1 MGVHNLFQIGDKV
14 FYPLHGAG
22 IIDAIEEKEV
32 LGKTQEYY
40 VIHIPISK
48 MDVMIPIDRI
58 QKSGIRSITDKDM
71 MKEILD
77 EFHHDETGDLLP
89 WKERYLLNMEKMKT
103 GEMNDSADVVH
114 NLLLR
119 SKEKTLNTTERQM
132 LNQARRNLISE
143 IVLITDL
150 TEDQAT
156 DLLKIS

>member
-1 MGVHNLFQIGDKV
+1 
-14 FYPLHGAG
+14 
-22 IIDAIEEKEV
+22 
-32 LGKTQEYY
+32 
-40 VIHIPISK
+40 
-48 MDVMIPIDRI
+48 
-58 QKSGIRSITDKDM
+58 M

-77 EFHHDETGDLLP
+77 EFHHDEIGDSLP

-143 IVLITDL
+143 IVLITNL

>member
-14 FYPLHGAG
+14 FYPMHGAG
-22 IIDAIEEKEV
+22 IINAIEEKEV

-48 MDVMIPIDRI
+48 MNVMIPSDRL
-58 QKSGIRSITDKDM
+58 QKSGIRPITDQDM
-71 MKEILD
+71 MKEILND
-77 EFHHDETGDLLP
+77 FHHSETGDTLP
-89 WKERYLLNMEKMKT
+89 WKERFNLNMEKMKT
-103 GEMNDSADVVH
+103 GEMHDSAEVVH

-119 SKEKTLNTTERQM
+119 SKEKTLNTSERHM
-132 LNQARRNLISE
+132 LNQARKNLISE
-143 IVLITDL
+143 ILLATNL

>member
-1 MGVHNLFQIGDKV
+1 MN
-14 FYPLHGAG
+14 
-22 IIDAIEEKEV
+22 
-32 LGKTQEYY
+32 
-40 VIHIPISK
+40 
-48 MDVMIPIDRI
+48 
-58 QKSGIRSITDKDM
+58 
-71 MKEILD
+71 
-77 EFHHDETGDLLP
+77 FHHNETGDTLP
-89 WKERYLLNMEKMKT
+89 WKERYNLNMEKMKT